1 MELNAWRSWCH
12 GSVRVERVAALG
24 RIHTIMREPGI
35 AFVEAQL
42 PGIGQVN
49 VARGAY
55 CTGAAMR

>member
-1 MELNAWRSWCH
+1 
-12 GSVRVERVAALG
+12 VRVERVAALG